1 MTGVTGGI
9 ASPDFITFD
18 TGATTSAAVG
28 RLRWDSANG
37 TARLGMIGGNVES
50 QLGQTIDALVH
61 NAEATSLS
69 KGEVVYLFSATGDR
83 ASVKRAANTGD
94 ATSAKTIGV
103 VAESI
108 AAGLL
113 IAAAWGKVPLPTLP
127 SVAPQVTV
135 VTPSDELQRLV
146 TPVADALAG
155 LSAADRAL
163 WAALWTRAATVA
175 AGDAVTAQVAF
186 ADTRALR
193 DFTALSVDI
202 GWRRIGKHAPGSQE
216 SLRAAVE
223 AAYGSA
229 LGKANESLDSNSVS
243 TKLRI
248 TLRSESPSTEVIIY
262 FNRS

>member
-1 MTGVTGGI
+1 MEAGKAKAGL
-9 ASPDFITFD
+9 
-18 TGATTSAAVG
+18 VG
-28 RLRWDSANG
+28 R
-37 TARLGMIGGNVES
+37 IV
-50 QLGQTIDALVH
+50 
-61 NAEATSLS
+61 
-69 KGEVVYLFSATGDR
+69 
-83 ASVKRAANTGD
+83 
-94 ATSAKTIGV
+94 
-103 VAESI
+103 

-229 LGKANESLDSNSVS
+229 LGKDVVPVTSELRGRYVEFANAVAWAA
-243 TKLRI
+243 TR
-248 TLRSESPSTEVIIY
+248 
-262 FNRS
+262 

>member
-1 MTGVTGGI
+1 MNESVFRI
-9 ASPDFITFD
+9 
-18 TGATTSAAVG
+18 AAVALAAALLAAPYWAQIQALAYRAMEAGKAKAGLVG
-28 RLRWDSANG
+28 R
-37 TARLGMIGGNVES
+37 IV
-50 QLGQTIDALVH
+50 
-61 NAEATSLS
+61 
-69 KGEVVYLFSATGDR
+69 
-83 ASVKRAANTGD
+83 
-94 ATSAKTIGV
+94 
-103 VAESI
+103 

-193 DFTALSVDI
+193 DFTALTMDI
-202 GWRRIGKHAPGSQE
+202 GWRRIGKHAAGSQE

-229 LGKANESLDSNSVS
+229 LGKDVVPVTSELRGRYVEFANAVAWAA
-243 TKLRI
+243 R
-248 TLRSESPSTEVIIY
+248 
-262 FNRS
+262 